1 MGVKYRNIH
10 QLSHESKMTRG
21 NKYIFKS
28 DNTATYIILKFLLL
42 LSLYIGIYMFRVLGV
57 RYRNINQLSHESKIT
72 RVNKYIFKSVY
83 TATYIILLF
92 YYC

>member
-1 MGVKYRNIH
+1 
-10 QLSHESKMTRG
+10 MTRG

-42 LSLYIGIYMFRVLGV
+42 LSLDIGIYMFRVLGV

-83 TATYIILLF
+83 TATYIILKILLLLSLDIGVR
-92 YYC
+92 YRNIHV